1 MFYLLAE
8 EVLPLLGLRGLAI
21 TEVLEA
27 REVVRQALQLAVEA
41 EATGEE
47 RTEAIPEWALMEC
60 LEGVEVLEAIQ
71 LLEAREATS
80 GTPTQMVPQV
90 QEEEVEVV
98 QPVILLAPA
107 VVLISLVKGTMVL
120 QVLTPEVAG
129 AYLVEEALVVLMA
142 FFNLPKVLEVETTEE
157 EAAIPTDPEVTE
169 LLRLFGA

>member
-1 MFYLLAE
+1 M
-8 EVLPLLGLRGLAI
+8 
-21 TEVLEA
+21 
-27 REVVRQALQLAVEA
+27 RQALQLAEEA

-47 RTEAIPEWALMEC
+47 RMKEC
-60 LEGVEVLEAIQ
+60 MEGVEVLEAIQ
-71 LLEAREATS
+71 VLEAQQATIY
-80 GTPTQMVPQV
+80 PTQMVPQV

-107 VVLISLVKGTMVL
+107 VVLVSLVKATMVL